1 MGQCLLDRRLLLNQ
15 YDPYTSL
22 LIHFDGTNGS
32 TTLKDN
38 SQYNQTIT
46 AHGNAQI
53 STAQYKFGGSSG
65 LFDGSGDYL
74 TAPSISAYNFGSG
87 DFTIDC
93 WIRHGSSSID
103 YGILN
108 KGDYDSSTRAFDLFV
123 YGQSGSRRPYFVYS
137 SDGSTTTTVQ
147 GSGIDLL
154 ADTWYHIAV
163 VRYGTSIKIYVD
175 GTSVANSTIGTASIY
190 SNSNTLYIGAIYNSA
205 LGTFSYFNGYVD
217 ELRISKGIA
226 RWTSNFTPPTS
237 AYRR

>member
-93 WIRHGSSSID
+93 WIRHGSSSVD

-108 KGDYDSSTRAFDLFV
+108 KGDFSTSTRAFDFFI
-123 YGQSGSRRPYFVYS
+123 YGPSGSRRPFFSYT

-154 ADTWYHIAV
+154 ADTWYHLAV
-163 VRYGTSIKIYVD
+163 VRYGTSLKIYVN
-175 GTSVANSTIGTASIY
+175 GTSVASNTIGSAFIY
-190 SNSNTLYIGAIYNSA
+190 SNSNALYIGALYSGG
-205 LGTFSYFNGYVD
+205 LSSYYNGYMD

-226 RWTSNFTPPTS
+226 RWTSNFTPPIS